1 MARSY
6 SRIKLIALVASSY
19 GFIRPLRHISPIPA
33 LRQLRAATP
42 DDADLQAFTREEL
55 VDECSRL
62 RRENAALR
70 KRIDAPT
77 RTSFSLKTAALC
89 AGFAFEC
96 YNDPAGARWER
107 GADGCDVAFR
117 STSFIRS
124 CYAGAALVR
133 VAGATG
139 LKAP

>member
-1 MARSY
+1 MIRRTA
-6 SRIKLIALVASSY
+6 LIALATSACA
-19 GFIRPLRHISPIPA
+19 FIRPLRHISPIPA

-42 DDADLQAFTREEL
+42 DDADLQALTREEL
-55 VDECSRL
+55 ETECARL

-77 RTSFSLKTAALC
+77 RASFSLTTAAPC

-124 CYAGAALVR
+124 CYAGVALVR
-133 VAGATG
+133 VARATRTSA
-139 LKAP
+139 APA